1 MKSVQVWQLF
11 FTLNFIFGFGNAQFD
26 NNCEECIDFIQ
37 AVSKFLIQD
46 EVIANIE
53 GHLKRDVCTVDFAET
68 VEACVKGVK
77 KWTKPMFVGGLDC
90 SMCIGDFGSR
100 FCYHYGICRP
110 NFSEQFNNIQQV
122 VQNFPHFLQSLFKYT
137 YF

>member
-1 MKSVQVWQLF
+1 MKSVPIWQLF
-11 FTLNFIFGFGNAQFD
+11 FTLNFIFGLGSAQFD

-53 GHLKRDVCTVDFAET
+53 GHLKRDVCAVDFTET
-68 VEACVKGVK
+68 VEACVEGVE

-110 NFSEQFNNIQQV
+110 NFSEQLNDIQQV
-122 VQNFPHFLQSLFKYT
+122 VKEKQKRVDD
-137 YF
+137 

>member
-1 MKSVQVWQLF
+1 MKSVPIWQLF
-11 FTLNFIFGFGNAQFD
+11 FTLNFIFGLGSAHFD

-46 EVIANIE
+46 KVIATIE
-53 GHLKRDVCTVDFAET
+53 GHLKRDVCAVDFMET
-68 VEACVKGVK
+68 VEACVEGVE
-77 KWTKPMFVGGLDC
+77 KWTKPMFIGGLDC

-110 NFSEQFNNIQQV
+110 NISEKLNHIWQV
-122 VQNFPHFLQSLFKYT
+122 LDKREIKKDR
-137 YF
+137 